1 MNPIKAMTGIGNQN
15 NLISQ
20 FISFANSFNGDPNQ
34 KNTANVNGSMKK

>member
-34 KNTANVNGSMKK
+34 KNTAKLSS